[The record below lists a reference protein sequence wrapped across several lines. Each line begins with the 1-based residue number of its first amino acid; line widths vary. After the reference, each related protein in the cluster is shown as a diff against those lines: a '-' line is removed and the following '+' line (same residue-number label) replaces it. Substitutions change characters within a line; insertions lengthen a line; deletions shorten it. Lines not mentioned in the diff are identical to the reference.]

1 MSTQHPRFWRLL
13 SILFTVGIVLFT
25 ELKAQETV
33 NASVSGF
40 TMQFVKQDAVGSVNQ
55 VASNVLRIV
64 NTSGR
69 RTIFRLD
76 VAYPGGWRSMLDPEK
91 VYNVANGDTLHV
103 PVRIIPSKASEGNV
117 NYFISATAT
126 TTSGLPLASAPWSM
140 QITKKS
146 SWFASMVDS
155 EVFFPSD
162 VNEAQ
167 FRINIRN
174 DGNSNENVVFYFNP
188 DVKLTITDLEGNVFP
203 ENAMRMKLPVDL
215 DSVLTFKVLLN
226 EETKE
231 GNFFSAG
238 AINST
243 KEEKIDYKLNV
254 QIKDLANDRSN
265 WGGRVNVK
273 KLKKEVKIKSDYG
286 TSTIPLKLQF
296 NTYNVLSQFTNF
308 SLDMS
313 GDVDFG
319 QDRFLRYY
327 YQTIISS
334 NSIVGTQFLGSYR
347 FAEYRSP
354 KYRAA
359 IGDLGANMELLLNG
373 TGVRGTYHFDK
384 VDVTGIYVNRPQTG
398 NVFNDLQSA
407 GASAKFR
414 SGNGWNA
421 ETELVYQMDEFN
433 QTDRKLVTAKGS
445 YRFAN
450 QSLAELKV
458 GYSNEDHRAID
469 GQGVDSLFT
478 KPGMGITG
486 RYTGRI
492 EGVSFSALL
501 RYNTANYSS
510 QFKGTKAL
518 NLNARYPLRNGTNV
532 GVRVNINER
541 DPEIYS
547 KGVLF
552 QQRFFKRNTYEVRYS
567 WQTAGGNFILYPKV
581 FDEEF
586 LDVRTMTTGAGI
598 SFSTNKSSSARFFT
612 RFYSGFTK
620 PKDYDINPYLVT
632 RWENVLR
639 YKNLNFSA
647 RYYYGP
653 YNVLDN
659 LRVIEDGIN
668 PQSFFLSTFANLNFH
683 DANLSVRPMIT
694 MSYESVLARWR
705 MNISPIITYYS
716 KSGFEF
722 SSQLEYFNVSQ
733 GESPL
738 STINDTGFE
747 VFNPFSQ
754 SNFFLRFGITKQFNI
769 KKPGKKSHELEVVV
783 FKDLNGNNLRDKGE
797 EFEKNVI
804 VKIGDETLMTDREGN
819 VIFRDLPQ
827 GEYLIET
834 ELLANTEGWFKS
846 KGIELSLRSDQVL
859 FIPLKRGVQI
869 NGNVIIQQAQYSA
882 FEKNN
887 VDLDGVR
894 VTAQS
899 TTGERYYGVTGLDG
913 AFRIYVPFGEYTI
926 TMNENAFDQ
935 QFQLAQKSYTL
946 PVNNVGVNYQL
957 TFYLIEKRRALN
969 IRKFD
974 N

>member
-1 MSTQHPRFWRLL
+1 
-13 SILFTVGIVLFT
+13 
-25 ELKAQETV
+25 
-33 NASVSGF
+33 
-40 TMQFVKQDAVGSVNQ
+40 MQFVKDDAVGSVNQ
-55 VASNVLRIV
+55 VASNVLRII

-76 VAYPGGWRSMLDPEK
+76 VAYPAGWRSMLDPEK
-91 VYNVANGDTLHV
+91 VFNVANGDTLHV
-103 PVRIIPSKASEGNV
+103 PVRIIPSKGSEGNV
-117 NYFISATAT
+117 NYFINATAI
-126 TTSGLPLASAPWSM
+126 TTSGIPLASAPWSM
-140 QITKKS
+140 QITKVS
-146 SWFASMVDS
+146 NWFASMVDS
-155 EVFFPSD
+155 EVYFPTD
-162 VNEAQ
+162 ANEAE
-167 FRINIRN
+167 FRVNIRN
-174 DGNSNENVVFYFNP
+174 SGNSNENVVFYFNP
-188 DVKLTITDLEGNVFP
+188 DVKLKVTDLEGNEFP
-203 ENAMRMKLPVDL
+203 ENAMRMNLPVDL
-215 DSVLTFKVLLN
+215 DSTLTFKVFLN
-226 EETKE
+226 EEAKE
-231 GNFFSAG
+231 DNFFTAG
-238 AINST
+238 AINAT
-243 KEEKIDYKLNV
+243 KEDKVDYKLNV
-254 QIKDLANDRSN
+254 QIKDLANERSN

-308 SLDMS
+308 SLDLS

-354 KYRAA
+354 KYTVAA
-359 IGDLGANMELLLNG
+359 GDLGQNMELLLNG
-373 TGVRGTYHFDK
+373 RGVKGTYRFDK
-384 VDVTGIYVNRPQTG
+384 VDVSGIYVARPQTG
-398 NVFNDLQSA
+398 NVFNNLQSA
-407 GASAKFR
+407 GASAKYK
-414 SGNGWNA
+414 SGKGWNA
-421 ETELVYQMDEFN
+421 ETQVVYQMDEFN
-433 QTDRKLVTAKGS
+433 QTNRKLVTAKGT
-445 YRFAN
+445 YRFPN

-458 GYSNEDHRAID
+458 GYSNEDHRATD
-469 GQGVDSLFT
+469 ANGVDSTFV
-478 KPGMGITG
+478 KPGLGLTG
-486 RYTGRI
+486 RYTGRFQNL
-492 EGVSFSALL
+492 SFSALL
-501 RYNTANYSS
+501 RYNSSNYSS
-510 QFKGTKAL
+510 QFRGTKAL
-518 NLNARYPLRNGTNV
+518 NLNARYPLRNGTYV
-532 GVRVNINER
+532 GVRVNMNER

-547 KGVLF
+547 KGILF
-552 QQRFFKRNTYEVRYS
+552 PIRFFKRNSYEARYG
-567 WQTAGGNFILYPKV
+567 WQTTGGNFIVYPKV
-581 FDEEF
+581 YDEEF
-586 LDVRTMTTGAGI
+586 LDVRTLTTGAGI
-598 SFSTNKSSSARFFT
+598 TFSTNNSSRARFFT

-620 PKDYDINPYLVT
+620 PKDYDIKPYLVT

-668 PQSFFLSTFANLNFH
+668 PQSFYLSTFANLNFH
-683 DANLSVRPMIT
+683 DARLSLRPMIT

-705 MNISPIITYYS
+705 MNISPILTYYS

-722 SSQLEYFNVSQ
+722 TTQLEYFNIAQ

-738 STINDTGFE
+738 SSINDTGFQ

-754 SNFFLRFGITKQFNI
+754 SNFFLRFGITKEFNI
-769 KKPGKKSHELEVVV
+769 KKPGKKSHELEVIV
-783 FKDLNGNNLRDKGE
+783 FKDLNGNNIRDKGE

-804 VKIGDETLMTDREGN
+804 VKVGGETLMTDSEGN

-834 ELLANTEGWFKS
+834 ELLTNTEGWFKS
-846 KGIELSLRSDQVL
+846 KGIELSLRSDQAL
-859 FIPLKRGVQI
+859 YIPLKRGVQI

-882 FEKNN
+882 FGKGSVE
-887 VDLDGVR
+887 LDGVR

-913 AFRIYVPFGEYTI
+913 SFRIYVPFGEYTI
-926 TMNENAFDQ
+926 SMNESAFDE
-935 QFQLAQKSYTL
+935 QFQLAQKAYTL

-957 TFYLIEKRRALN
+957 TFYLIEKSRALN